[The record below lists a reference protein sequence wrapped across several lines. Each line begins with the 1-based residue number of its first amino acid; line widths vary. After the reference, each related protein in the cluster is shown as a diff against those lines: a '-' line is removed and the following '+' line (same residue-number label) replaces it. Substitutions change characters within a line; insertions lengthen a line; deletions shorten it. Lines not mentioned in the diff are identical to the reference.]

1 VSPVGFAVAGGRSER
16 MGRDKALLP
25 WDDTDLLGHA
35 LARLQTLTDDVRIL
49 SGPERRYS
57 DRGVPVEIDPAPD
70 LGPLGGLLAALE
82 AVSGSDVL
90 LLGVDLP
97 LITPALLT
105 RLVDLAPG
113 HDAVIPVSARGPEP
127 LCAFYGA
134 ACHQPVRQR
143 VASGDLKMT
152 AFWPDVRVRE
162 VRPNE
167 LRAFG
172 DPDDLFLNVNT
183 PGDYERARV
192 LSPRRR
198 A

>member
-1 VSPVGFAVAGGRSER
+1 

-35 LARLQTLTDDVRIL
+35 LARLRVATVDVRIL
-49 SGPERRYS
+49 SGATSRYP

-70 LGPLGGLLAALE
+70 LGPMGGLLAALE

-90 LLGVDLP
+90 LLGIDLP
-97 LITPALLT
+97 LITSALLT
-105 RLVDLAPG
+105 RLVELARG
-113 HDAVIPVSARGPEP
+113 HDAVIPVSVRGAEP
-127 LCAFYGA
+127 LCALYGA
-134 ACHQPVRQR
+134 ACREPVRR
-143 VASGDLKMT
+143 CVSRGDLKMT
-152 AFWPDVRVRE
+152 AFWPDIRVRE

-172 DPDDLFLNVNT
+172 DPDDLFFNVNT